1 MKKTTQRFNALAEWT
16 SRNTGSPVS
25 FFTALALVVVWA
37 LTGPLFD
44 FSATWQL
51 VINTGTTIA
60 TFLMV
65 FLLQN
70 SQNRTTQ
77 ELHQNTEELKKMV
90 RRMALDNRKL
100 LAKLESIE
108 EDIEELAE
116 DDEDDVDTPT
126 PGAL

>member
-1 MKKTTQRFNALAEWT
+1 MPNKNKTFDALAEWVA
-16 SRNTGSPVS
+16 RNTGSPLS
-25 FFTALALVVVWA
+25 FFTAVALVICWA

-70 SQNRTTQ
+70 SQNRTTA

-90 RRMALDNRKL
+90 RKMSIDNRRL

-116 DDEDDVDTPT
+116 DDVDEE
-126 PGAL
+126 GEKSV

>member
-1 MKKTTQRFNALAEWT
+1 MKNINRSFNALAEWT
-16 SRNTGSPVS
+16 ARNTGSPVT
-25 FFTALALVVVWA
+25 FIGALALVVVWGA
-37 LTGPLFD
+37 SGPLFD

-70 SQNRTTQ
+70 SQNRTTA
-77 ELHQNTEELKKMV
+77 ELQHNTEELKKMV
-90 RRMALDNRKL
+90 RKMSMDNRRL

-108 EDIEELAE
+108 EDIEELVE
-116 DDEDDVDTPT
+116 DDLDEEAPKT
-126 PGAL
+126 L